1 MTSWQMVGLLGWL
14 ALTVALVVLLRQRR
28 ALLRAYRERDAA
40 TATAAQR
47 LRELEVS
54 TERLVIAREL
64 HDVVGH
70 NLSLI
75 NVQSGMAL
83 QQVENKSAKAA
94 GTVAEIKTTSRNALE
109 DVQALRH
116 AIQSVEPAEPARPER
131 ERPRDADPGG
141 RGEREKRARR
151 TGFGRRDRAVGAGPA
166 EGPDRGGRNPAP
178 PAAPA
183 PPPREPDP
191 TMSELEELLRKP
203 RLAGLTV
210 HTKVIGTAG
219 SLPAAIDEAA
229 TQIVTE
235 SLANV
240 IRHAPNAEAT
250 VTVRFTA
257 DSVDL
262 TIDNTRPTGKPEH
275 TGPTRG
281 MGIIAMRERTHALGG
296 ALTAGPKPS
305 GGFRVAARL
314 PSRPLR
320 IAIDPDKMPRSRPG
334 AGSGSGSG
342 PDENKRATPSSD
354 RPVIRGKSPDRVE
367 TGPTTTD

>member
-14 ALTVALVVLLRQRR
+14 ALAAALVVLLRQRR
-28 ALLRAYRERDAA
+28 ALLRVYRERDAA

-64 HDVVGH
+64 HDVVAH

-116 AIQSVEPAEPARPER
+116 AIQSVEPAGPARPDR
-131 ERPRDADPGG
+131 ERPCDPDPVV
-141 RGEREKRARR
+141 RSEREKRVRR
-151 TGFGRRDRAVGAGPA
+151 SGFGRRDRVGATGVGGGPEQA
-166 EGPDRGGRNPAP
+166 GESASA
-178 PAAPA
+178 PAAAA

-191 TMSELEELLRKP
+191 TMSDLEELLRKP

-210 HTKVIGTAG
+210 HARVIGTAG
-219 SLPAAIDEAA
+219 SLPGAIDEAA

-250 VTVRFTA
+250 VTVRFTT

-320 IAIDPDKMPRSRPG
+320 IAMDPDKASRARAG
-334 AGSGSGSG
+334 ADDKQRTAPSG
-342 PDENKRATPSSD
+342 D
-354 RPVIRGKSPDRVE
+354 REPIE
-367 TGPTTTD
+367 TGPVAPE

>member
-14 ALTVALVVLLRQRR
+14 ALAGALIELVRQRR
-28 ALLRAYRERDAA
+28 ALVTLR
-40 TATAAQR
+40 
-47 LRELEVS
+47 RELGAAGRTVARQRQESEVD
-54 TERLVIAREL
+54 TERLLIAREL
-64 HDVVGH
+64 HDVVAH

-116 AIQSVEPAEPARPER
+116 AIQAVEAAAPEPTTESSTAPPRPADRR
-131 ERPRDADPGG
+131 T
-141 RGEREKRARR
+141 REKRSRR
-151 TGFGRRDRAVGAGPA
+151 GGFGRRERPGTMSRPAAAAADDRPV
-166 EGPDRGGRNPAP
+166 
-178 PAAPA
+178 PAAPP

-191 TMSELEELLRKP
+191 TLADLDELLRKP
-203 RLAGLTV
+203 RATGLTV
-210 HTKVIGTAG
+210 QTRVLGTPAT
-219 SLPAAIDEAA
+219 LPGAIDDAA
-229 TQIVTE
+229 TQIVRE

-240 IRHAPNAEAT
+240 ILHAPGSEAT
-250 VTVRFTA
+250 VTVRYSG

-262 TIDNTRPTGKPEH
+262 TVDNTRPTGKPEH

-281 MGIIAMRERTHALGG
+281 MGIIAMREQTHALGG

-305 GGFRVAARL
+305 GGYRVAARL

-320 IAIDPDKMPRSRPG
+320 VAADPDAPLRSR
-334 AGSGSGSG
+334 AES
-342 PDENKRATPSSD
+342 NKRIPAPDADRSAGRENPSE
-354 RPVIRGKSPDRVE
+354 RVE
-367 TGPTTTD
+367 TGPTTVE

>member
-1 MTSWQMVGLLGWL
+1 MTSWEMVGLLGW
-14 ALTVALVVLLRQRR
+14 VALAAALFELLRHRR
-28 ALLRAYRERDAA
+28 LLAQTRQALDTAER
-40 TATAAQR
+40 TAARQQ
-47 LRELEVS
+47 RELEVG
-54 TERLVIAREL
+54 TERLLIAREL

-75 NVQSGMAL
+75 NVQAGMAL

-116 AIQSVEPAEPARPER
+116 AIQAVEPASGPPAQPPRHDGPGDAEDIGPR
-131 ERPRDADPGG
+131 EHAKRSR
-141 RGEREKRARR
+141 RG
-151 TGFGRRDRAVGAGPA
+151 GFGRRDRPGA
-166 EGPDRGGRNPAP
+166 DRTQANGSGGSRPPTAAQAP
-178 PAAPA
+178 S

-191 TMSELEELLRKP
+191 TMSDLDELLRKP

-210 HTKVIGTAG
+210 HTRVLGTPD

-229 TQIVTE
+229 TQIVQE

-240 IRHAPNAEAT
+240 VRHAPGSEAT
-250 VTVRFTA
+250 VTVRYTA

-262 TIDNTRPTGKPEH
+262 TVDNTRPTGKPEH
-275 TGPTRG
+275 AGPTRG

-305 GGFRVAARL
+305 GGYRVAARL

-320 IAIDPDKMPRSRPG
+320 IAIDPDARPRTRNEPADNDSHRSAAPVAVSSEPRESAGAPAEPG
-334 AGSGSGSG
+334 PAA
-342 PDENKRATPSSD
+342 PE
-354 RPVIRGKSPDRVE
+354 
-367 TGPTTTD
+367 

>member
-1 MTSWQMVGLLGWL
+1 MTGWQMVGLLGW
-14 ALTVALVVLLRQRR
+14 VALAAALFEVLRHRRLLAQTRQ
-28 ALLRAYRERDAA
+28 ALDTAERMAA
-40 TATAAQR
+40 RQQ
-47 LRELEVS
+47 RELEVG
-54 TERLVIAREL
+54 TERLLIAREL

-75 NVQSGMAL
+75 NVQAGMAL

-116 AIQSVEPAEPARPER
+116 AIQAVEPLSGAPAQPPPDHDPADAADIGPR
-131 ERPRDADPGG
+131 E
-141 RGEREKRARR
+141 RARR
-151 TGFGRRDRAVGAGPA
+151 SRRGGFGRRDRPGVDRSRANGSSAG
-166 EGPDRGGRNPAP
+166 RP
-178 PAAPA
+178 PAATQAPS

-191 TMSELEELLRKP
+191 TMSDLDELLRKP

-210 HTKVIGTAG
+210 HTRVLGTPD

-229 TQIVTE
+229 TQIVQE

-240 IRHAPNAEAT
+240 VRHAPGSEAT
-250 VTVRFTA
+250 VTVRYTG

-262 TIDNTRPTGKPEH
+262 TVDNTRPTGKPEH
-275 TGPTRG
+275 AGPTRG

-296 ALTAGPKPS
+296 GLTAGPKPS
-305 GGFRVAARL
+305 GGYRVAARL

-320 IAIDPDKMPRSRPG
+320 IAIDPDARPPTRNEPGDNDSRRPPAPVAVTSEPR
-334 AGSGSGSG
+334 GSGGSPADPG
-342 PDENKRATPSSD
+342 PAAPE
-354 RPVIRGKSPDRVE
+354 
-367 TGPTTTD
+367 

>member
-1 MTSWQMVGLLGWL
+1 MTSWQMVGLLSWL
-14 ALTVALVVLLRQRR
+14 ALAAALAVMARQQRALVHAR
-28 ALLRAYRERDAA
+28 RERDAA
-40 TATAAQR
+40 ANTAAQR

-54 TERLVIAREL
+54 TERLLIAREL
-64 HDVVGH
+64 HDVVAH

-83 QQVENKSAKAA
+83 QQVENKSSKAA

-116 AIQSVEPAEPARPER
+116 AIQSVEPARATPATGEQQS
-131 ERPRDADPGG
+131 PRDTGTPVP
-141 RGEREKRARR
+141 REREKPGRRGGFTRR
-151 TGFGRRDRAVGAGPA
+151 TAPSRPRNSESAGHA
-166 EGPDRGGRNPAP
+166 AAP

-183 PPPREPDP
+183 PPPRDPDP
-191 TMSELEELLRKP
+191 TMSDLDELLRKP
-203 RLAGLTV
+203 RIAGLTV
-210 HTKVIGTAG
+210 HTRIVGTAA

-235 SLANV
+235 SLTNV
-240 IRHAPNAEAT
+240 ILHAPGAEAT

-305 GGFRVAARL
+305 GGYRVAARL

-320 IAIDPDKMPRSRPG
+320 AVDPDRTSRSRAGASESKRAVP
-334 AGSGSGSG
+334 AGSDKSGTRE
-342 PDENKRATPSSD
+342 PER
-354 RPVIRGKSPDRVE
+354 RPVE
-367 TGPTTTD
+367 TAPTTTE

>member
-1 MTSWQMVGLLGWL
+1 MTSWQMAGLLGWL

-94 GTVAEIKTTSRNALE
+94 RTVAEIKTTSRNALE

-131 ERPRDADPGG
+131 ERPRDADPGV

-151 TGFGRRDRAVGAGPA
+151 SSFGRRDRAVAAGPA

-203 RLAGLTV
+203 RQAGLTV

-334 AGSGSGSG
+334 SGSGSG
-342 PDENKRATPSSD
+342 ARPDENKRATPSSD
-354 RPVIRGKSPDRVE
+354 RPGVRGRSPDRVE

>member
-14 ALTVALVVLLRQRR
+14 ALTAALVVLLRQRR
-28 ALLRAYRERDAA
+28 ALLRVHRERDAA

-47 LRELEVS
+47 LGELEVS

-64 HDVVGH
+64 HDVVAH

-116 AIQSVEPAEPARPER
+116 AIQSVEPAEPARPDR
-131 ERPRDADPGG
+131 ERPGDSGA
-141 RGEREKRARR
+141 EREKRARR
-151 TGFGRRDRAVGAGPA
+151 GGFGRRDRSGITGPA
-166 EGPDRGGRNPAP
+166 GITEPAGRSASP

-191 TMSELEELLRKP
+191 TMSDLEELLRKP

-210 HTKVIGTAG
+210 HTKVVGTAG

-229 TQIVTE
+229 TQIITE

-240 IRHAPNAEAT
+240 TRHAPSAEAT

-320 IAIDPDKMPRSRPG
+320 IAIDPDKTPRSRAG
-334 AGSGSGSG
+334 MGSGS
-342 PDENKRATPSSD
+342 DENKRTTTSSD
-354 RPVIRGKSPDRVE
+354 RSAIRGNSPERVE
-367 TGPTTTD
+367 TGPVTTD

>member
-1 MTSWQMVGLLGWL
+1 MTSWQMVGLLGW
-14 ALTVALVVLLRQRR
+14 VALAAALFEVLRHRRLLAQTRQ
-28 ALLRAYRERDAA
+28 ALDTAER
-40 TATAAQR
+40 TAARQQ
-47 LRELEVS
+47 RELEVG
-54 TERLVIAREL
+54 TERLLIAREL

-75 NVQSGMAL
+75 NVQAGMAL

-116 AIQSVEPAEPARPER
+116 AIQAVEPASGTPAPP
-131 ERPRDADPGG
+131 PRDHDPTGAG
-141 RGEREKRARR
+141 DKGAREHAKRSRRG
-151 TGFGRRDRAVGAGPA
+151 GFGRRDRPGSDRTLGNGAGA
-166 EGPDRGGRNPAP
+166 GRP
-178 PAAPA
+178 PAAPQVPP

-191 TMSELEELLRKP
+191 TMSDLDELLRKP

-210 HTKVIGTAG
+210 HTRVLGTPD
-219 SLPAAIDEAA
+219 SLPAAIDNAA
-229 TQIVTE
+229 TQIVQE

-240 IRHAPNAEAT
+240 VRHAPGSEAT
-250 VTVRFTA
+250 VTVRYAA

-262 TIDNTRPTGKPEH
+262 TVDNTRPTGKPEH
-275 TGPTRG
+275 AGPTRG

-305 GGFRVAARL
+305 GGYRVAARL

-320 IAIDPDKMPRSRPG
+320 IAIDPDARPRARKEAGDNSSREPAAPVTVTAEPRGAAGAQADPG
-334 AGSGSGSG
+334 PAE
-342 PDENKRATPSSD
+342 PE
-354 RPVIRGKSPDRVE
+354 
-367 TGPTTTD
+367 

>member
-14 ALTVALVVLLRQRR
+14 ALAAALVVLLRQRR
-28 ALLRAYRERDAA
+28 TLLRVYQERDAA

-64 HDVVGH
+64 HDVVAH

-116 AIQSVEPAEPARPER
+116 AIQSVEPAEPARPVR
-131 ERPRDADPGG
+131 ERPRDSDPAS
-141 RGEREKRARR
+141 RGEREKRVRR
-151 TGFGRRDRAVGAGPA
+151 NGFGRRDRAGAAGATGAPEQA
-166 EGPDRGGRNPAP
+166 GRNASP
-178 PAAPA
+178 PAAPS

-191 TMSELEELLRKP
+191 TMSDLEELLRKP
-203 RLAGLTV
+203 RLTGLTV

-320 IAIDPDKMPRSRPG
+320 IAIDPDKAPTARVGPGEKKQRP
-334 AGSGSGSG
+334 A
-342 PDENKRATPSSD
+342 PSSA
-354 RPVIRGKSPDRVE
+354 RSSSSEPVE
-367 TGPTTTD
+367 TGPAPTE

>member
-1 MTSWQMVGLLGWL
+1 MTSWQMVGLLGWPVL
-14 ALTVALVVLLRQRR
+14 AAALVVLLRQRR
-28 ALLRAYRERDAA
+28 ALLQAYRERDTA

-47 LRELEVS
+47 LHELEVS
-54 TERLVIAREL
+54 TERLMIAREL
-64 HDVVGH
+64 HDVVAH

-83 QQVENKSAKAA
+83 QQVENKSTKAA

-109 DVQALRH
+109 DVQALRQ
-116 AIQSVEPAEPARPER
+116 AIQSVEPAEPGRTDR
-131 ERPRDADPGG
+131 ERPRDPGPAAP
-141 RGEREKRARR
+141 GERERR
-151 TGFGRRDRAVGAGPA
+151 SRRGGFGLRERVGTGGPA
-166 EGPDRGGRNPAP
+166 GGPDRAGRNAAPAPAP
-178 PAAPA
+178 P

-191 TMSELEELLRKP
+191 TISDLEELLRKP

-210 HTKVIGTAG
+210 HTKVVGTAG

-235 SLANV
+235 SLTNV

-262 TIDNTRPTGKPEH
+262 TIDNTRPTGKAEH

-320 IAIDPDKMPRSRPG
+320 IAIDPDKPRSR
-334 AGSGSGSG
+334 AGSGV
-342 PDENKRATPSSD
+342 DENKRTPVPPPERSAVRTESSD
-354 RPVIRGKSPDRVE
+354 PVE
-367 TGPTTTD
+367 TGPGTTD

>member
-1 MTSWQMVGLLGWL
+1 MTSWQMVGLLSWL
-14 ALTVALVVLLRQRR
+14 ALAAALVVMARQQR
-28 ALLRAYRERDAA
+28 ALVHARRERDAA
-40 TATAAQR
+40 ADTAAQR

-54 TERLVIAREL
+54 TERLLIAREL
-64 HDVVGH
+64 HDVVAH

-116 AIQSVEPAEPARPER
+116 AIQSVEPARTTPPAE
-131 ERPRDADPGG
+131 EQQPRDTGAPAGD
-141 RGEREKRARR
+141 EREKPARR
-151 TGFGRRDRAVGAGPA
+151 AGFGRRDRSSAAGRPRDSAPRNTAPA
-166 EGPDRGGRNPAP
+166 PAPAP
-178 PAAPA
+178 PA
-183 PPPREPDP
+183 REPDP
-191 TMSELEELLRKP
+191 TMAELDELLRKP
-203 RLAGLTV
+203 RRAGLTV
-210 HTKVIGTAG
+210 HTRIVGTAG

-235 SLANV
+235 SLTNV
-240 IRHAPNAEAT
+240 ILHAPGAEAT

-305 GGFRVAARL
+305 GGYRVAARL

-320 IAIDPDKMPRSRPG
+320 AVDPDRTSRSR
-334 AGSGSGSG
+334 AESGESKRFAPAASDKSGTRES
-342 PDENKRATPSSD
+342 ER
-354 RPVIRGKSPDRVE
+354 RPAE
-367 TGPTTTD
+367 TAPTRTE

>member
-1 MTSWQMVGLLGWL
+1 MTNWQMFGLLGWL

-28 ALLRAYRERDAA
+28 ALLQVYRERDAA

-116 AIQSVEPAEPARPER
+116 AIQSVEPAEPARPDR
-131 ERPRDADPGG
+131 ERRRDPDPGA

-151 TGFGRRDRAVGAGPA
+151 GGFGRRDRAGGAGPA
-166 EGPDRGGRNPAP
+166 GAPEQAGRSSSP

-191 TMSELEELLRKP
+191 TMSDLEELLRKP

-219 SLPAAIDEAA
+219 SLPGAIDEAA
-229 TQIVTE
+229 TQIITE

-240 IRHAPNAEAT
+240 IRHAPSAEAT
-250 VTVRFTA
+250 VTVRFTT

-262 TIDNTRPTGKPEH
+262 TVDNTRPTGKPEQ

-320 IAIDPDKMPRSRPG
+320 IAFDPDKAPRSRAG
-334 AGSGSGSG
+334 TGSGSGS
-342 PDENKRATPSSD
+342 DETKRTTPSSD
-354 RPVIRGKSPDRVE
+354 RPAVRGKSPDRVE

>member
-1 MTSWQMVGLLGWL
+1 MTSWQMVGLLGW
-14 ALTVALVVLLRQRR
+14 VALAAALFEVLRHRRLLTQTRQ
-28 ALLRAYRERDAA
+28 ALDTAER
-40 TATAAQR
+40 TAARQQ
-47 LRELEVS
+47 RELEVG
-54 TERLVIAREL
+54 TERLLIAREL

-75 NVQSGMAL
+75 NVQAGMAL

-116 AIQSVEPAEPARPER
+116 AIQAVEPASGTPAPPSRDHDPAGAEDNGAR
-131 ERPRDADPGG
+131 ERA
-141 RGEREKRARR
+141 KRSRR
-151 TGFGRRDRAVGAGPA
+151 AGFGRRDRPGSDRPQRNGAGA
-166 EGPDRGGRNPAP
+166 GRP
-178 PAAPA
+178 PAAPQTPS

-191 TMSELEELLRKP
+191 TMSDLDELLRKP

-210 HTKVIGTAG
+210 HTRVLGTPD
-219 SLPAAIDEAA
+219 SLPAAIDDAA
-229 TQIVTE
+229 TQIVQE

-240 IRHAPNAEAT
+240 VRHAPGSEAT
-250 VTVRFTA
+250 VTVRYTA

-262 TIDNTRPTGKPEH
+262 TVDNTRPSGKPEH
-275 TGPTRG
+275 AGPTRG

-305 GGFRVAARL
+305 GGYRVAARL

-320 IAIDPDKMPRSRPG
+320 IAIDPDARPRAR
-334 AGSGSGSG
+334 
-342 PDENKRATPSSD
+342 K
-354 RPVIRGKSPDRVE
+354 E
-367 TGPTTTD
+367 TGDNGSREPAAPVAVTAEPRGSTGAPADPGTAAPE

>member
-1 MTSWQMVGLLGWL
+1 MTSWEIAGLLGWPAL
-14 ALTVALVVLLRQRR
+14 AAALAVLMWQRRVLLR
-28 ALLRAYRERDAA
+28 AHRERDAA
-40 TATAAQR
+40 TEVAAQR

-54 TERLVIAREL
+54 TERLLIAREL

-116 AIQSVEPAEPARPER
+116 AIQTVEPAGPTAPPASDNQQRR
-131 ERPRDADPGG
+131 DTDTALPRD
-141 RGEREKRARR
+141 REKRSRRGGFVRRER
-151 TGFGRRDRAVGAGPA
+151 TGPPESARDAESTIRADGTPT
-166 EGPDRGGRNPAP
+166 
-178 PAAPA
+178 A
-183 PPPREPDP
+183 PPPPAREPDP
-191 TMSELEELLRKP
+191 TMSDLDELLRKP
-203 RLAGLTV
+203 RLAGLIV
-210 HTKVIGTAG
+210 HTRLVGTAG
-219 SLPAAIDEAA
+219 SLPGAIDEAA

-235 SLANV
+235 SLSNV
-240 IRHAPNAEAT
+240 IRHAPGAEAT

-305 GGFRVAARL
+305 GGYRVAARL

-320 IAIDPDKMPRSRPG
+320 VAADPDELARSRV
-334 AGSGSGSG
+334 GS
-342 PDENKRATPSSD
+342 EMNKRTPAAD
-354 RPVIRGKSPDRVE
+354 RPAGRDTTPERVE
-367 TGPTTTD
+367 TGPTTTE

>member
-1 MTSWQMVGLLGWL
+1 MTSWEMVGLLGW
-14 ALTVALVVLLRQRR
+14 VALAAALFEVLRHRRLLAQTRQ
-28 ALLRAYRERDAA
+28 ALDTAER
-40 TATAAQR
+40 TAARQQ
-47 LRELEVS
+47 RELEVG
-54 TERLVIAREL
+54 TERLLIAREL

-75 NVQSGMAL
+75 NVQAGMAL

-116 AIQSVEPAEPARPER
+116 AIQTVEPVPGPRAQPPRDHDPAGDIGPR
-131 ERPRDADPGG
+131 ERA
-141 RGEREKRARR
+141 KRSRR
-151 TGFGRRDRAVGAGPA
+151 SGFGRRDRPGT
-166 EGPDRGGRNPAP
+166 DRTQTNGTRGSRP
-178 PAAPA
+178 PAAAQAPP

-191 TMSELEELLRKP
+191 TMSELDELLRKP
-203 RLAGLTV
+203 RMAGLTV
-210 HTKVIGTAG
+210 HTRVLGTPD

-229 TQIVTE
+229 TQIVQE

-240 IRHAPNAEAT
+240 VRHAPGAEAT
-250 VTVRFTA
+250 VTVRYTA

-262 TIDNTRPTGKPEH
+262 TVDNTRPTGKPEH
-275 TGPTRG
+275 AGPTRG

-305 GGFRVAARL
+305 GGYRVAARL

-320 IAIDPDKMPRSRPG
+320 IAIDPDARPRTRNENGANNSRRPAAPVAVTSEPRGSTDAPAEPG
-334 AGSGSGSG
+334 PAA
-342 PDENKRATPSSD
+342 PE
-354 RPVIRGKSPDRVE
+354 
-367 TGPTTTD
+367 

>member
-1 MTSWQMVGLLGWL
+1 MTSWQMVGLLSWL
-14 ALTVALVVLLRQRR
+14 ALAAALVVMARQQR
-28 ALLRAYRERDAA
+28 ALVQARRERDAA
-40 TATAAQR
+40 ADTAAQR

-54 TERLVIAREL
+54 TERLLIAREL
-64 HDVVGH
+64 HDVVAH

-116 AIQSVEPAEPARPER
+116 AIQSVDPARSTPPAGEQQP
-131 ERPRDADPGG
+131 PRDTGTPA
-141 RGEREKRARR
+141 RREREKPARR
-151 TGFGRRDRAVGAGPA
+151 GGFTRRDRTSPNRPRTSEPAGHDA
-166 EGPDRGGRNPAP
+166 AP
-178 PAAPA
+178 PPAPA
-183 PPPREPDP
+183 PAPRDPDP
-191 TMSELEELLRKP
+191 TMSDLDELLRKP
-203 RLAGLTV
+203 RIAGLTV
-210 HTKVIGTAG
+210 HTRIVGTAG

-235 SLANV
+235 SLTNV
-240 IRHAPNAEAT
+240 LLHAPGAEAT

-305 GGFRVAARL
+305 GGYRVAARL

-320 IAIDPDKMPRSRPG
+320 AVDPDRTSRSR
-334 AGSGSGSG
+334 SGSAES
-342 PDENKRATPSSD
+342 KRATPTASD
-354 RPVIRGKSPDRVE
+354 NSGTREPERRPVE
-367 TGPTTTD
+367 TAPTSTE